1 MSRIKY
7 IKKAGAYLRSQRE
20 EDGRVGIDI
29 NLNNDFEL
37 YNPLSVNCDLELN
50 SDIYDYIE
58 EQSNLIPSNIPLKI
72 RFHGRSFSDDE
83 QNNIREIIKRHYAVA
98 AFDKQW
104 DKALNTKKL
113 IAMFIFG
120 VAMLAIYF
128 YLSVFLKNQ
137 IAVELFSVLGS
148 FSLWEAA
155 GSFLLERP
163 QIKREYNEIMQFKN
177 QTIEFCENQD

>member
-1 MSRIKY
+1 M
-7 IKKAGAYLRSQRE
+7 
-20 EDGRVGIDI
+20 
-29 NLNNDFEL
+29 
-37 YNPLSVNCDLELN
+37 
-50 SDIYDYIE
+50 
-58 EQSNLIPSNIPLKI
+58 KI

-83 QNNIREIIKRHYAVA
+83 KNNIREIIQRHYTIA

-113 IAMFIFG
+113 IVMFIFG

-128 YLSVFLKNQ
+128 YLSVFLENQ

-177 QTIEFCENQD
+177 QTIEFYEN